1 MQILL
6 KLYTTSH
13 CHLCELA
20 LELVLQQCAITQIA
34 QIEIANDE
42 NLLETYGTRIPVLQ
56 RFDTLAELSW
66 PFNELELK
74 RFLNA

>member
-20 LELVLQQCAITQIA
+20 LELVLQQCAATQIA
-34 QIEIANDE
+34 LIEIENDE
-42 NLLETYGTRIPVLQ
+42 NLLETYATRIPVLQ
-56 RFDTLAELSW
+56 RFDTLAELNW
-66 PFNELELK
+66 PFSEHDL
-74 RFLNA
+74 RDFLSA